1 MSLRIRLICL
11 IAIVLI
17 ASLAVEATIVSF
29 HASRSVRTEM
39 NSALHVGQQIRR
51 KRVGTTFRIPPTRE
65 RDLEPLVAA
74 FKGNRH
80 LRVYSH
86 RWRRRHRGPVP

>member
-17 ASLAVEATIVSF
+17 ASLAVEATLVSF
-29 HASRSVRTEM
+29 NASRSVRTEM
-39 NSALHVGQQIRR
+39 NSALHVGQQIVTSALARLPDSPDR
-51 KRVGTTFRIPPTRE
+51 Q
-65 RDLEPLVAA
+65 RDLEALVAA

-80 LRVYSH
+80 LRVYSD
-86 RWRRRHRGPVP
+86 RWRNRHRGPIP